1 MDNLF
6 AGRLRTAR
14 MSAKI
19 KAKDLAGFAGIS
31 AGYLSQLEGGSR
43 VMPAAEVV
51 GKIAQFLGVSV
62 EWLLSGD
69 GAAPP
74 QARVIEPPREGY
86 SPPQP
91 DHAKIAALEKQLA
104 EVKAAHAV
112 TLAERDR
119 LLKVVEDLATS
130 IAGPRPAGQGRADAA
145 APAGVPAVPASGVL
159 YKTRRS
165 KSA

>member
-14 MSAKI
+14 MAAKI

-31 AGYLSQLEGGSR
+31 AGYLSQLESGSR

-74 QARVIEPPREGY
+74 QARVMEPPREGY
-86 SPPQP
+86 SPPHV
-91 DHAKIAALEKQLA
+91 DHAKIAELEAQLA
-104 EVKAAHAV
+104 AAHARYDDCV
-112 TLAERDR
+112 RERDR
-119 LLKVVEDLATS
+119 LLKVIEDLATS
-130 IAGPRPAGQGRADAA
+130 IAGPRPDAKGRSVAP
-145 APAGVPAVPASGVL
+145 APAGVPAVPASGVR